1 MKKGLYLA
9 LSVLLAANIA
19 MAEGVFDSMDSAT
32 EVKLAPAVESTTKTA
47 EAKATKVE
55 TKSAEV
61 VEEGNKLKEEKYNS
75 ALDSLDDAQVELRQ
89 ELADLNGQYTEALAE
104 KEKAISHC
112 KELKKEINAVNT
124 KMKNIEKS
132 KKMINKN
139 LETNK

>member
-1 MKKGLYLA
+1 MKKCLYLA
-9 LSVLLAANIA
+9 LSVVLASNIA
-19 MAEGVFDSMDSAT
+19 MAEGVFDSMDNAT
-32 EVKLAPAVESTTKTA
+32 EVKLAPAIETKKVEDT
-47 EAKATKVE
+47 AKAVE
-55 TKSAEV
+55 TKTTEISSSATA
-61 VEEGNKLKEEKYNS
+61 LKEEKYNS

-89 ELADLNGQYTEALAE
+89 ELATLNAKYSDALAE

-139 LETNK
+139 LETNQ